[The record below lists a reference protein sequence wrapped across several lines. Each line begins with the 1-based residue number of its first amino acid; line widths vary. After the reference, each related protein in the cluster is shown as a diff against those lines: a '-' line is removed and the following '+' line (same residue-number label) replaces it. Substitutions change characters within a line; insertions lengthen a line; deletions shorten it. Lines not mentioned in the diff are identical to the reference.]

1 MNKLNLNKKIKKEQG
16 SVTLFV
22 LVSMI
27 FFMFVLVG
35 MYVNTSN
42 KVAKQEREVNKIQ
55 QSYEQVD
62 INDIYN
68 KKIEQKANNVKNKI

>member
-22 LVSMI
+22 LVSML

-68 KKIEQKANNVKNKI
+68 KKIQEKDDNY

>member
-68 KKIEQKANNVKNKI
+68 KKIQEKDDNY

>member
-22 LVSMI
+22 LVSML

-68 KKIEQKANNVKNKI
+68 KNIQEKDDNYW

>member
-55 QSYEQVD
+55 QSYEQVN

-68 KKIEQKANNVKNKI
+68 KKYEEKNENS

>member
-16 SVTLFV
+16 SATLFV

-68 KKIEQKANNVKNKI
+68 KKIEQKANNG

>member
-22 LVSMI
+22 LVSML

-42 KVAKQEREVNKIQ
+42 KVAKQEREVNRIQ

-68 KKIEQKANNVKNKI
+68 KKIEQKSNNG

>member
-1 MNKLNLNKKIKKEQG
+1 MNKLNLNKKIKKEKG

-22 LVSMI
+22 LVSML

-68 KKIEQKANNVKNKI
+68 KKIQEKDDNY

>member
-22 LVSMI
+22 LVSML

-55 QSYEQVD
+55 QSYEQVN

-68 KKIEQKANNVKNKI
+68 KKIQEKDDNY

>member
-1 MNKLNLNKKIKKEQG
+1 MNKLNLNKKIKKEKG
-16 SVTLFV
+16 SVTL
-22 LVSMI
+22 
-27 FFMFVLVG
+27 FVLVG

-55 QSYEQVD
+55 QSYEQTD

-68 KKIEQKANNVKNKI
+68 KKYEEKN

>member
-35 MYVNTSN
+35 MHVNTSN

-68 KKIEQKANNVKNKI
+68 KKIEQKANNG

>member
-55 QSYEQVD
+55 QSYEQTD

-68 KKIEQKANNVKNKI
+68 KKYEEKN

>member
-1 MNKLNLNKKIKKEQG
+1 MNKLNLNKKIKKEKG

-22 LVSMI
+22 L
-27 FFMFVLVG
+27 
-35 MYVNTSN
+35 VNTSN

-68 KKIEQKANNVKNKI
+68 KKIQEKDDNY

>member
-16 SVTLFV
+16 SATLFV

-42 KVAKQEREVNKIQ
+42 KVAKQEREVNKMQ
-55 QSYEQVD
+55 QSYEQTD

-68 KKIEQKANNVKNKI
+68 KKYEEKN

>member
-22 LVSMI
+22 LASML

-68 KKIEQKANNVKNKI
+68 KKIQEKDDNY

>member
-55 QSYEQVD
+55 QSYEQVN

-68 KKIEQKANNVKNKI
+68 KKIQEKDDNY

>member
-1 MNKLNLNKKIKKEQG
+1 MNKLNLNKKIKKEKG

-22 LVSMI
+22 LVSML

-68 KKIEQKANNVKNKI
+68 KKIQEKDDNYW

>member
-22 LVSMI
+22 LVSML

-55 QSYEQVD
+55 QSYEQVN

-68 KKIEQKANNVKNKI
+68 KKIQEKDDNYW

>member
-1 MNKLNLNKKIKKEQG
+1 MNKLNLNKKIKIEKG

-22 LVSMI
+22 LVSML

-68 KKIEQKANNVKNKI
+68 KKIQEKDDNY

>member
-22 LVSMI
+22 LVSML

-55 QSYEQVD
+55 QSYEQTD

-68 KKIEQKANNVKNKI
+68 KKYEEKN

>member
-1 MNKLNLNKKIKKEQG
+1 MNKLNLNKKIKKEKG

-22 LVSMI
+22 LVSML

-55 QSYEQVD
+55 QSYEQTD

-68 KKIEQKANNVKNKI
+68 KKYEEKN

>member
-22 LVSMI
+22 LVSML

-68 KKIEQKANNVKNKI
+68 KKIEQKANNG

>member
-1 MNKLNLNKKIKKEQG
+1 MNKLNLNKKIKKEKG

-22 LVSMI
+22 LVSML

-68 KKIEQKANNVKNKI
+68 KKIKEKDYNY

>member
-22 LVSMI
+22 LVSML

-42 KVAKQEREVNKIQ
+42 KVSKQEREVNKIQ

-68 KKIEQKANNVKNKI
+68 KKIQEKDDNY

>member
-16 SVTLFV
+16 SATLFV
-22 LVSMI
+22 LVIMI
-27 FFMFVLVG
+27 FFMFVLLG

-68 KKIEQKANNVKNKI
+68 KKIEQKANNG

>member
-42 KVAKQEREVNKIQ
+42 KVAKQEREVNKMQ
-55 QSYEQVD
+55 QSYEQTD

-68 KKIEQKANNVKNKI
+68 KKYEEKN

>member
-62 INDIYN
+62 VNDIYN
-68 KKIEQKANNVKNKI
+68 KKIEQKANNG

>member
-1 MNKLNLNKKIKKEQG
+1 MNKLNLNKKIKKEKG

-22 LVSMI
+22 LVSML

-68 KKIEQKANNVKNKI
+68 KKIKEKDDNC

>member
-1 MNKLNLNKKIKKEQG
+1 MNKLNLNKKIKKEKG

-22 LVSMI
+22 LVSML

-42 KVAKQEREVNKIQ
+42 KVAKQEREVNKIK

-68 KKIEQKANNVKNKI
+68 KKIQEKDDNY

>member
-1 MNKLNLNKKIKKEQG
+1 MNKLNLNKKIKKEKG

-22 LVSMI
+22 LVSML

-68 KKIEQKANNVKNKI
+68 KKIKEKDDNY

>member
-22 LVSMI
+22 LVSML

-68 KKIEQKANNVKNKI
+68 KKIQEKDNNY

>member
-68 KKIEQKANNVKNKI
+68 KKIEQKANNG

>member
-1 MNKLNLNKKIKKEQG
+1 MNKLNLNKKIKKEKG

-22 LVSMI
+22 LVSML

-68 KKIEQKANNVKNKI
+68 KKIKEKDDNYW